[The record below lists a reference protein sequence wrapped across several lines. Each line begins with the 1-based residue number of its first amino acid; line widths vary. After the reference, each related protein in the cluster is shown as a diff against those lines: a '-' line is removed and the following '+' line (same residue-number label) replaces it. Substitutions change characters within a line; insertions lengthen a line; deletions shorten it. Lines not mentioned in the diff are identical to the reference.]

1 VILQAGIVVPV
12 RRPPIENGAV
22 RIQDGRITEVGDRS
36 QIVPHL
42 GEHIT
47 DLGDQVLMPGLVN
60 SHCHLDYT
68 HMAGM
73 IPPCKGFADWIKS
86 INAIKSSWSDAHFQ
100 DSWIDGA
107 HQLLQS
113 GTTTVANVESVHAL
127 LPAIRF
133 KTPLRIISFFEVIG
147 IRKERRPEELLEPI
161 LSLADACR
169 QAGHVQ
175 LGLSPHALYSTTPAL
190 LAQCQKTARE
200 RNWRLMIHL
209 AESADEAAMF
219 ENSEGP
225 LFDWLRAQRD
235 MSELRNIS
243 PVQMAGQAGLLNSE
257 FLAIHANY
265 LAPGDVE
272 LLARS
277 LTSVVHCPRSHA
289 YFRHTPFLHES
300 LRKAGVNICLGT
312 DSMATV
318 IKERDWVP
326 TLDMFAES
334 RAFAA
339 YAGLVP
345 ASSIL
350 AMVTLN
356 PARALG
362 LEGLAGEISP
372 GSWADLV
379 ALPCTSSAAEAE
391 EEIVNFSGKPS
402 GVMISGQWVVR
413 RTPHAFN

>member
-1 VILQAGIVVPV
+1 M
-12 RRPPIENGAV
+12 
-22 RIQDGRITEVGDRS
+22 RIIDGRITEVGGRS
-36 QIVPHL
+36 QIQPRP
-42 GEHIT
+42 GESIT
-47 DLGDQVLMPGLVN
+47 DLDDHVLMPGLVN

-73 IPPCKGFADWIKS
+73 IPPCKGFADWIKA
-86 INAIKSSWSDAHFQ
+86 INGVKSSWTDAHFQ

-107 HQLLQS
+107 QQLLES

-133 KTPLRIISFFEVIG
+133 QTPLRVIPFFEVIG
-147 IRKERRPEELLEPI
+147 IRKERQPQDVLEPA
-161 LSLADACR
+161 LSKAEACR
-169 QAGHVQ
+169 QAGHGQ

-190 LAQCQKTARE
+190 LEQCQKAARE
-200 RNWRLMIHL
+200 RNWRLMTHL
-209 AESADEAAMF
+209 AESADEAQMF
-219 ENSEGP
+219 EHARGP
-225 LFDWLRAQRD
+225 LFDWLRDQRN
-235 MSELRNIS
+235 MSDIRNIS
-243 PVQMAGQAGLLNSE
+243 PIQMAGQAGLLNSDC
-257 FLAIHANY
+257 LAIHANY

-272 LLARS
+272 WLARS
-277 LTSVVHCPRSHA
+277 QTSVVHCPRSHA
-289 YFRHTPFLHES
+289 YFRHTPFLHDP

-318 IKERDWVP
+318 IKDRDWVP

-334 RAFAA
+334 RAYAA

-345 ASSIL
+345 ASTIL

-379 ALPCTSSAAEAE
+379 ALPCICPAAEAE

-402 GVMISGQWVVR
+402 GVMISGQWVVQ
-413 RTPHAFN
+413 RTPHMFN